1 MLVFA
6 LNLEQ
11 VEEIGA
17 GGVDFNQVIIRGRTG
32 SGKICDGEVKGCLYC
47 TFRCLAGILSTTSSS
62 IEHAWKKGLKT
73 VILPYLDILPNLN
86 SSHFGDEFLESWKVE

>member
-32 SGKICDGEVKGCLYC
+32 SGKIGDGEVKGSLY
-47 TFRCLAGILSTTSSS
+47 IVYS
-62 IEHAWKKGLKT
+62 
-73 VILPYLDILPNLN
+73 V
-86 SSHFGDEFLESWKVE
+86 V

>member
-17 GGVDFNQVIIRGRTG
+17 GGVDFNQVVIGGRTG
-32 SGKICDGEVKGCLYC
+32 SGKIGDGEVKGSLY
-47 TFRCLAGILSTTSSS
+47 IVYS
-62 IEHAWKKGLKT
+62 
-73 VILPYLDILPNLN
+73 V
-86 SSHFGDEFLESWKVE
+86 V

>member
-6 LNLEQ
+6 LDLEQ

-17 GGVDFNQVIIRGRTG
+17 GGVDFNQVIIGGRTG
-32 SGKICDGEVKGCLYC
+32 SGKIGDGEVKGSLYC

-62 IEHAWKKGLKT
+62 IEHA
-73 VILPYLDILPNLN
+73 
-86 SSHFGDEFLESWKVE
+86 